1 MASPIRREGMS
12 RYRTITIAVLV
23 VGGAV
28 ALLAGIVSSWPARFG
43 LAVVVL
49 AGWVAVTYAWREIT
63 ETRLAGHHDL
73 MTAQRRAYEALVAE
87 RAGNDTV
94 VALLRDRSAS
104 LTTSLIELRGDL
116 LVRQAELGERRSEIS
131 RLRGDNQSLRV
142 DIRTLVERVDDLSG
156 QIRVMESVVDVER
169 VGAEVLSLPRRP
181 MKHQR
186 MLWSDDDVWT
196 DDDLPSV
203 VDLVRSDVVAQ
214 ATSDVRRQA

>member
-1 MASPIRREGMS
+1 MSLMPFEATDASELLGARIR
-12 RYRTITIAVLV
+12 T
-23 VGGAV
+23 
-28 ALLAGIVSSWPARFG
+28 ARK
-43 LAVVVL
+43 ARQ
-49 AGWVAVTYAWREIT
+49 WT
-63 ETRLAGHHDL
+63 
-73 MTAQRRAYEALVAE
+73 
-87 RAGNDTV
+87 
-94 VALLRDRSAS
+94 
-104 LTTSLIELRGDL
+104 
-116 LVRQAELGERRSEIS
+116 QAELGERRSEIS

-142 DIRTLVERVDDLSG
+142 DVRTLVERVDDLSG

-186 MLWSDDDVWT
+186 MLWSDDDVWN